1 MADISVTINGISFVN
16 PVLPAAGPNVR
27 TGAQMLAAADAGAG
41 GIVSKTVSLL
51 PARDPRPTIRTVTA
65 RGLVNCETW
74 SEMPLDAFL
83 TELAR
88 ARTAAVPLVVSV
100 GYSPREVEELGRR
113 IDAEI
118 EPAAFEFSTHYTG
131 KDPEPLLEVAR
142 ALRRAVRTPIWM
154 KLSPNFPDLE
164 ELARRAAPLVDA
176 FVAVNSY
183 GPVLEIDVES
193 GSPLLGSETGEGW
206 LSGPPLLPIALR
218 IVHLLTEVQDK
229 PVIGVGGISRGTDA
243 VKFLQ
248 AGAAAVQVCSAAVR
262 EGHGVYGRIAGE
274 LADWLDSHG
283 HGSPAAIRGLYTR
296 RLAERTAFS
305 TRPLMHI
312 DVSSC
317 TGCEA
322 CIKRCVQGALSMR
335 AAGPGEAANRE
346 KPHQI
351 AAVNP
356 DLCIACG
363 FCQDFCSFGA
373 MTLKEDN

>member
-1 MADISVTINGISFVN
+1 MADCAVTINGIRFTN

-27 TGAQMLAAADAGAG
+27 TGAQMLAAAAGGAG

-51 PARDPRPTIRTVTA
+51 PARDPRPTIRAVTA

-74 SEMPLDAFL
+74 SEMSLDEFL
-83 TELAR
+83 AELAR
-88 ARTAAVPLVVSV
+88 AKSAPVPLIVSV

-118 EPAAFEFSTHYTG
+118 APAAFEFSTHYTG

-183 GPVLEIDVES
+183 GPVLDFDVES
-193 GSPLLGSETGEGW
+193 GAPFLGSPGGRGW
-206 LSGPPLLPIALR
+206 LSGPPLLPIALH
-218 IVHLLTEVQDK
+218 IVQRLAEVQK
-229 PVIGVGGISRGTDA
+229 RPIIGVGGVSRGSDA
-243 VKFLQ
+243 VKFIQ

-274 LADWLDSHG
+274 LAQWLEAHG
-283 HGSPAAIRGLYTR
+283 HAGPEAVRGLYAR
-296 RLAERTAFS
+296 RLAERKSFGGQP
-305 TRPLMHI
+305 RMRVDPER
-312 DVSSC
+312 C

-322 CIKRCVQGALSMR
+322 CLKRCVQGALSM
-335 AAGPGEAANRE
+335 AEAGGVEEE
-346 KPHQI
+346 KARRI
-351 AAVNP
+351 AAVDP
-356 DLCIACG
+356 ALCIGCG
-363 FCQDFCSFGA
+363 FCQDFCSFTA
-373 MTLKEDN
+373 MALKEDT